1 MDKDN
6 TKNTTNELISTMN
19 KQEFSELFNLIHQT
33 RQETN
38 GLKFQHLSKI
48 A

>member
-19 KQEFSELFNLIHQT
+19 KQEFSELFKLLN
-33 RQETN
+33 
-38 GLKFQHLSKI
+38 
-48 A
+48 